1 MEEELIVHDGPAGL
15 GGKKCGGKM
24 GKGAEGGLEK
34 ANFRGSDV
42 EASERTCR
50 SCYVRDPIQASSG
63 HSGTP

>member
-1 MEEELIVHDGPAGL
+1 MATLAWAGRNVD
-15 GGKKCGGKM
+15 GKM

-50 SCYVRDPIQASSG
+50 SCYVRDPIHQVATVA
-63 HSGTP
+63 HLDV